1 MNSRRIIIPFLV
13 VIAIVTIALITFFFL
28 NQEPEQ
34 AMLKVDNKIPE
45 FSLPDQ
51 TGKVFDIKNVIGQKN
66 LVIYFYPKDDSPGC
80 TKEACSFRD
89 HYEEFVKADAIV
101 IGISSQS
108 VDSHVKFI
116 KKYKLPYMLLS
127 DEDNKVHKMFGVKS
141 SSDGLIPG
149 RVTFVVDKTGTII
162 YTFNSQSEPVRHVDE
177 ALRILK
183 KEETH

>member
-1 MNSRRIIIPFLV
+1 VFPKPAQNILQIG
-13 VIAIVTIALITFFFL
+13 T
-28 NQEPEQ
+28 
-34 AMLKVDNKIPE
+34 KIPE

-51 TGKVFDIKNVIGQKN
+51 TGKLFDIKEVLGKKF

-89 HYEEFVKADAIV
+89 QYEDFVKADAIV

-108 VDSHVKFI
+108 VESHVKFI
-116 KKYKLPYMLLS
+116 EKYKLPFTLLS
-127 DEDNKVHKMFGVKS
+127 DTSNKVHQLFGVPS
-141 SSDGLIPG
+141 SSTGLIPG

-162 YTFNSQSEPVRHVDE
+162 YTFNSQTEPVKHVEE

-183 KEETH
+183 EKAH

>member
-1 MNSRRIIIPFLV
+1 MKSRKIVVPFLIIIGV
-13 VIAIVTIALITFFFL
+13 VTLALIAFFFL
-28 NQEPEQ
+28 NQMPEHTILQ
-34 AMLKVDNKIPE
+34 VGAKIPE

-51 TGKVFDIKNVIGQKN
+51 TGKVFDIKNVTGQKN

-89 HYEEFVKADAIV
+89 QYEEFVKADAMV

-116 KKYKLPYMLLS
+116 EKYKLPYTLLS
-127 DEDNKVHKMFGVKS
+127 DKENKVHKLFGVRS

-177 ALRILK
+177 ALKILK
-183 KEETH
+183 EKTH